1 MWIFASFINDDN
13 GLTAGLPLYTSQHKI
28 PLLESFELGDS
39 NDNDFPNANKNMILT
54 ALSRRAIPI
63 DNIKLLLE
71 F

>member
-13 GLTAGLPLYTSQHKI
+13 ELTAELPLYTSQHKI
-28 PLLESFELGDS
+28 PLLESFKLEDS
-39 NDNDFPNANKNMILT
+39 NGNDFPKANENMILT
-54 ALSRRAIPI
+54 ALSRGAIPF